1 MGKKSFDKFMLQE
14 GLRQDALLHSISSQ
28 LGTKNGLF
36 MVFAAFIFTAESTF
50 ANLGATLG
58 LQLPHWPL
66 VVSLVLAL
74 AGIVTLLWSAHLLS
88 YRMPPVLSVLRTE
101 SESFFQ
107 LPDIKGLSEEEQMQE
122 LEAKFVSSLSRSIDE
137 NFDANRE
144 ISKIL
149 GFASALVGGSLSFLL
164 ISLLYSLFVFAIR
177 HCLGLS

>member
-1 MGKKSFDKFMLQE
+1 MEKKLFDKFMLQE
-14 GLRQDALLHSISSQ
+14 GLRQDALVNSVSSQ

-101 SESFFQ
+101 SEAFFQ
-107 LPDIKGLSEEEQMQE
+107 LSGIKNLSGEEQMQR
-122 LEAKFVSSLSRSIDE
+122 LEAKFVNSLTRSIDE
-137 NFDANRE
+137 NFEANRE

-149 GFASALVGGSLSFLL
+149 GFASALVGASLSFLL
-164 ISLLYSLFVFAIR
+164 VSLLYSLLVLAVGYCR
-177 HCLGLS
+177 GLS